1 MFEIAVA
8 TQYLFP
14 RWRRLSL
21 SIISL
26 IALLVVTL
34 VVWLILSFFSVT
46 TSLERGW
53 MEKLITLASPIRV
66 VPTEAYFRSSYYLL
80 DTISSEADFSPRTLQ
95 EKVADGKILYNPAI
109 DPEPPSEWPP
119 LEGNLLQSLFS
130 SIEIIKEEVPD
141 LKASFYEVASVSLKL
156 QIKRHV
162 KEEVE
167 ESVLSQTLWAL
178 SFDDKNEAFEKTLL
192 PPSLSDVAHL
202 GRKVTFRG
210 GDLSDR
216 LRKNLYE
223 GKPSLICNDKGCLPL
238 WVSKTSNE
246 WNLPEVKGWGKG
258 ILLPKQFRDVG
269 VFIGDEGA
277 VVYEMAT
284 LTSKQEVKHPV
295 YVAGFYDPGLL
306 GMGGKFL
313 LTQPELLSLIR
324 SQTHQDSVAGTEGI
338 SLRFNDIDQTQLV
351 KQKLLKEFEAKGIA
365 PYFRVE
371 TFRDFEFVKPLLQE
385 LTSQK
390 NLFTLLSV
398 LILIVACSNII
409 SLLIILIND
418 KKREIAILRALGAS
432 TASIAF
438 IFAFSGLVIGVLGS
452 LLGVAVTLVTLQF
465 VPDLL
470 DLLSW
475 AQGFSAFQTFFGSGG
490 LNITLSRETLFW
502 VMGMTSILSLFSG
515 LIPAIKACLLKP
527 SEALK
532 SE

>member
-1 MFEIAVA
+1 
-8 TQYLFP
+8 
-14 RWRRLSL
+14 
-21 SIISL
+21 
-26 IALLVVTL
+26 
-34 VVWLILSFFSVT
+34 
-46 TSLERGW
+46 

-80 DTISSEADFSPRTLQ
+80 DTISSEAGYTPRTLQ
-95 EKVADGKILYNPAI
+95 EKVADGKVLYDPRI
-109 DPEPPSEWPP
+109 DPEPPREWPP
-119 LEGNLLQSLFS
+119 LEGNLIESLFG
-130 SIEIIKEEVPD
+130 SIDKVKEEVSD
-141 LKASFYEVASVSLKL
+141 LKTSFYEVASVSLRL
-156 QIKRHV
+156 QIKRLI
-162 KEEVE
+162 KDEVE
-167 ESVLSQTLWAL
+167 ESALSQTLWAL
-178 SFDDKNEAFEKTLL
+178 SFDHKNEAFEKTLL
-192 PPSLSDVAHL
+192 PPNMSDVAHL
-202 GRKVTFRG
+202 GKKVTFRG

-216 LRKNLYE
+216 LVKNIHN
-223 GKPSLICNDKGCLPL
+223 GKPSLVCTDKGCLPL
-238 WVSKTSNE
+238 WISKTSSE
-246 WNLPEVKGWGKG
+246 WNLPDVKGWGKG
-258 ILLPKQFRDVG
+258 ILLPKQFRDAG

-277 VVYEMAT
+277 VVYELAT
-284 LTSKQEVKHPV
+284 LTSKQEVKHPI

-313 LTQPELLSLIR
+313 LTHPELLSLIR
-324 SQTHQDSVAGTEGI
+324 SQTHQDSVPGTEGV
-338 SLRFNDIDQTQLV
+338 SLRFNDIDQAPLV
-351 KQKLLKEFEAKGIA
+351 KQKLLKEFEARGIA

-452 LLGVAVTLVTLQF
+452 LLGVGFTLITLRF

-475 AQGFSAFQTFFGSGG
+475 LQGFSAFQTFFGSGG
-490 LNITLSRETLFW
+490 LQITLSKETLFW
-502 VMGMTSILSLFSG
+502 VMGMTSILALFSG
-515 LIPAIKACLLKP
+515 LIPAIKACRLKP